1 MGRAPLCETAPAPA
15 APAAPST
22 YANRRARSR
31 ESPATSSSRRCEHK
45 AKERIHKQMVT
56 SAATGNGVHRARA
69 PPKPP
74 RARAHRE
81 LLRQCVAADSAP
93 RGLFTRRGRLAC
105 PHGRC
110 RRACLGR
117 GHVCS
122 AGREAFTQGLQRT
135 CVGAE
140 ARSATCKLTLQP
152 AAPQHANKQIQI
164 QIQNI
169 LVTQVK
175 HRDRMR
181 RGQAITHRVAP
192 RPQRGEPLRPLLP
205 LSRVSTDVHRA
216 DSHTPRLRQRQDQRS
231 GEQEGHPRQ
240 PTAESSRAT

>member
-1 MGRAPLCETAPAPA
+1 MRITQWAERRCVKPPPPPPHLPRRPRTPTDAPAHGKVPQ
-15 APAAPST
+15 PR
-22 YANRRARSR
+22 RRAAVSTKQTNASTSKWSR
-31 ESPATSSSRRCEHK
+31 PPQPVRRAQRACATETPA
-45 AKERIHKQMVT
+45 VT
-56 SAATGNGVHRARA
+56 CA
-69 PPKPP
+69 P
-74 RARAHRE
+74 RAR
-81 LLRQCVAADSAP
+81 QCVTADSAP
-93 RGLFTRRGRLAC
+93 RSLFTRRGRLAC
-105 PHGRC
+105 PHSRC

-152 AAPQHANKQIQI
+152 AAPQHANK
-164 QIQNI
+164 
-169 LVTQVK
+169 

-181 RGQAITHRVAP
+181 VRGPAIRRHNYATRKKTHRVAP
-192 RPQRGEPLRPLLP
+192 RPPRGGPLRPLLP

-216 DSHTPRLRQRQDQRS
+216 DSHTPRLQQRQDQRS
-231 GEQEGHPRQ
+231 GEQEGHPRP